1 VESDR
6 AVDLGK
12 GEAVPGLNKAL
23 VTSMGRGVQEKY
35 KASSSRDL
43 QPDVDMDEG
52 MSLFPN

>member
-1 VESDR
+1 MEADR

-35 KASSSRDL
+35 KASSSWDT
-43 QPDVDMDEG
+43 QQDDDMEAG
-52 MSLFPN
+52 MS